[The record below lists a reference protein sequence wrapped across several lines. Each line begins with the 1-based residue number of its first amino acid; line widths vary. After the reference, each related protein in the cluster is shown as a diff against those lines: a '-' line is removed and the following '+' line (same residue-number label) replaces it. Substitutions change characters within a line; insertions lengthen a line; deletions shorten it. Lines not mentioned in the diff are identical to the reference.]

1 MAKIHALRAR
11 MRSIAKIGQITKA
24 MEQVAASKRRRAQ
37 AAVLRTRP
45 YAYAARELLAQ
56 LAVLT
61 APTAHPL
68 FARRSV
74 KRRLYVVISGD
85 RGLAGA
91 YNSNVG
97 RAVVHAVD
105 EAREEAPP
113 RVLVIGR
120 KGAKLAA
127 ALERAGKIEVLG
139 AYVDWPVQP
148 SMAVCQPVADEA
160 MRQYRE
166 GYVDVVSIIATDFTA
181 GLRQP
186 VTVRPWLPVQVETG
200 MPAEAIGETWREAIF
215 EPSPAAVLSYIVPRL
230 VSVQLY
236 QAVLEA
242 LAAEQSMR
250 MAAMQNASE
259 NATELLGDLRLTYNS
274 ARQTAITQE
283 LAEISAGAEAMRE
296 VTFGV

>member
-1 MAKIHALRAR
+1 
-11 MRSIAKIGQITKA
+11 MRSIGKIGQITKA

-45 YAYAARELLAQ
+45 YTYAARELLAQ
-56 LAVLT
+56 LAIL
-61 APTAHPL
+61 ASPADHPL
-68 FARRSV
+68 FVQRPLT
-74 KRRLYVVISGD
+74 RRLYVIVSGD

-97 RAVVHAVD
+97 RAVVQAVD

-120 KGAKLAA
+120 KGAKLCA

-139 AYVDWPVQP
+139 AYVDWPAQL
-148 SMAVCQPVADEA
+148 SLAVCQPVADEA
-160 MRQYRE
+160 LRQFME
-166 GYVDVVSIIATDFTA
+166 AQVDAVSIIATDFVA

-186 VTVRPWLPVQVETG
+186 VTVRPWLPVRAEAAG
-200 MPAEAIGETWREAIF
+200 MPVSSISETVREALF
-215 EPSPAAVLSYIVPRL
+215 EPSPGAVLTYVVPRL

-242 LAAEQSMR
+242 MAAEQSMR
-250 MAAMQNASE
+250 MAAMQNATE

-274 ARQTAITQE
+274 ARQAAITQE